1 MPPLL
6 SATLQ
11 AQPSVQPASFLG
23 RRRNPERDRLSA
35 GGNWIRN
42 FSSALPSVVS
52 RVSEIRDPGRA
63 TGRIGVRFDS
73 LQGELGF
80 DFRLT
85 GSVPRLRRLSLLS
98 AEGTREG
105 NGIEEVGTASQSSP
119 WIRNFRSRVGAS
131 WFIAPP
137 PLGRLQGFEAPGRG
151 ERFSS
156 ICRYEPTIAFGSSIA
171 P

>member
-1 MPPLL
+1 MMGFVAEEPM
-6 SATLQ
+6 
-11 AQPSVQPASFLG
+11 VC
-23 RRRNPERDRLSA
+23 RLFA

-85 GSVPRLRRLSLLS
+85 G
-98 AEGTREG
+98 
-105 NGIEEVGTASQSSP
+105 
-119 WIRNFRSRVGAS
+119 
-131 WFIAPP
+131 
-137 PLGRLQGFEAPGRG
+137 
-151 ERFSS
+151 
-156 ICRYEPTIAFGSSIA
+156 FGSKASSLVFA
-171 P
+171 FR